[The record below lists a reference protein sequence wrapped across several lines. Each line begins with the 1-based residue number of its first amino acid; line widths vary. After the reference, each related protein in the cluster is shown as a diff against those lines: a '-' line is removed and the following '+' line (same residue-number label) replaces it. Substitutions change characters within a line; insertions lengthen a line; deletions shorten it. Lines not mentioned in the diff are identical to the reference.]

1 MFFKKNL
8 KFICQQKVEK
18 TTLKN
23 CSEILNFVSPWAAKM
38 APKDEFIFQN
48 VAYRPT
54 VYKTGEKVLL
64 HQHTRGYM
72 NSELII
78 FISRIGEFVLD
89 EFRAISV

>member
-1 MFFKKNL
+1 MENL
-8 KFICQQKVEK
+8 WWFCPKKVEK

-23 CSEILNFVSPWAAKM
+23 CSEILNFVSPWAAKT
-38 APKDEFIFQN
+38 APKEEFIFQN

-54 VYKTGEKVLL
+54 LYKTGEKVLL

-72 NSELII
+72 NSELMIL
-78 FISRIGEFVLD
+78 ISRIGELD